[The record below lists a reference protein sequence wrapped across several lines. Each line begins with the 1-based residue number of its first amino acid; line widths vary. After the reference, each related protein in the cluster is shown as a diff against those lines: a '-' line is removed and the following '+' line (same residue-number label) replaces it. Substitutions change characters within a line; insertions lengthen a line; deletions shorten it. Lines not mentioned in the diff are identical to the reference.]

1 MLPKNIFDLNHLSK
15 RRRRRRRRR
24 RRNTNGLMA
33 IAFL

>member
-1 MLPKNIFDLNHLSK
+1 MLPKNIFDLNHFSK
-15 RRRRRRRRR
+15 RRTRRRR